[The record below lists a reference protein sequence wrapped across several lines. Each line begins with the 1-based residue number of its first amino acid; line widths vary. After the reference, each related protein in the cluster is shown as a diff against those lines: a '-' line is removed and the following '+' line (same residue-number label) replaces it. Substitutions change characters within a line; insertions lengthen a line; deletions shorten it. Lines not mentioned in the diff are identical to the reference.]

1 MATMASATRVERLP
15 HVDNLRAVMV
25 AWIIGGH
32 ALLGYSAIGG
42 WPYQEVQ
49 ETTFHPKSELAMA
62 VVVGP
67 TALFVIGTFFFI
79 AGPFAPA
86 AIARKGPGR
95 FASDRVIRLGVPFL
109 LFVLLIWPLFM
120 WFAYLAAGYRVSFWW
135 EFTHRTPFLD
145 SGPLWFAEILL
156 YVSLA
161 YAALVWA
168 KDRARAEAPPGQPDD
183 DAHPTELGGR
193 QLVTL
198 VAMVAVASFIVR
210 LWFPAQ
216 SKQVLDLHVWQWPQC
231 VAMFGLGVAA
241 ARFGWARRVPE
252 GLRRGCGVAVIA
264 TVLSLPVYAS
274 VVGISNLA
282 ADAAPYQGGWHWE
295 AMVLATVEAILVV
308 AGSVWVLG
316 LAQDR
321 LQGVSRLWRVC
332 ARSSFAAFVL
342 QAPVLLTL
350 AIMMRPFNL
359 PAEAKAIA
367 VGGIGVP
374 VCFWLAWQLVDR
386 TRLGRYL

>member
-42 WPYQEVQ
+42 WPYDEVQ
-49 ETTFHPKSELAMA
+49 ETTFHPSSELAMA

-79 AGPFAPA
+79 AGLFAPA
-86 AIARKGPGR
+86 AIARKGPAR
-95 FASDRVIRLGVPFL
+95 FAGDRAIRLGVPFL
-109 LFVLLIWPLFM
+109 LFVLLVWPLFM
-120 WFAYLAAGYRVSFWW
+120 WFAYLAAGHRVSFWW
-135 EFTHRTPFLD
+135 EFTHRQPFLD

-168 KDRARAEAPPGQPDD
+168 KDRARADGRVGD
-183 DAHPTELGGR
+183 DAEEGPAALGGR

-198 VAMVAVASFIVR
+198 VGLVAIASFVVR

-241 ARFGWARRVPE
+241 ARFGWAKRVPD
-252 GLRRGCGVAVIA
+252 GLRRGCGVAVIV
-264 TVLSLPVYAS
+264 TVLCLPVYAWT
-274 VVGISNLA
+274 VGLSNLA

-295 AMVLATVEAILVV
+295 ALLLATVEAILVV

-321 LQGVSRLWRVC
+321 LGGVSRTWRRC
-332 ARSSFAAFVL
+332 ARGSFAAFVL

-350 AIMMRPFNL
+350 SILLRPFDL

-374 VCFWLAWQLVDR
+374 VCFWLAWQLIER
-386 TRLGRYL
+386 TPAGRYL